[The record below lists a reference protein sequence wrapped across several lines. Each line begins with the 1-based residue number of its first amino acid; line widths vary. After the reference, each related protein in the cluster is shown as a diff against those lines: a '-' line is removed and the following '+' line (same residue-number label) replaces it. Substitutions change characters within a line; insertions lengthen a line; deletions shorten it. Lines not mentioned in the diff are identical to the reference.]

1 VSVGL
6 KSLPEDVR
14 LSVARKREQNA
25 TMGLGY
31 WGARDAIKKAASN
44 KK

>member
-1 VSVGL
+1 MSVGL
-6 KSLPEDVR
+6 KSLPEDAR
-14 LSVARKREQNA
+14 LSIARKREQSA

-31 WGARDAIKKAASN
+31 WGARDAIKKATTI